1 MHYFSATCK
10 PFEPNIDFFY
20 QNLDL
25 GWKFP
30 TLPWDKKERVS
41 SKGDLYHLL
50 VSDVHQNKKTKKKT
64 QNKKRKTA
72 KKHKKEKKKRKKKNQ
87 SIKNR
92 KEQKENRKGKTSSNK
107 QCLNHV
113 QSCCKEK
120 KGGGTIVTWLRHEGM
135 ASDHPFK
142 LLTNFLQ
149 SPTLKSPIDP

>member
-64 QNKKRKTA
+64 QKKKRKTA
-72 KKHKKEKKKRKKKNQ
+72 KKDKKEKKREKKRINQSKIEKSKRKIGKKN
-87 SIKNR
+87 KFFGRN
-92 KEQKENRKGKTSSNK
+92 N
-107 QCLNHV
+107 V
-113 QSCCKEK
+113 
-120 KGGGTIVTWLRHEGM
+120 
-135 ASDHPFK
+135 
-142 LLTNFLQ
+142 
-149 SPTLKSPIDP
+149 

>member
-64 QNKKRKTA
+64 QKKKRKTA
-72 KKHKKEKKKRKKKNQ
+72 KKDKKEKKKNQ

-92 KEQKENRKGKTSSNK
+92 KEQKENRKEKQVLWKK

-113 QSCCKEK
+113 QSCCKE
-120 KGGGTIVTWLRHEGM
+120 
-135 ASDHPFK
+135 
-142 LLTNFLQ
+142 
-149 SPTLKSPIDP
+149 